1 MGSPSDHSPSRR
13 GRPRWPDCL
22 FSFCLLVAFAC
33 GGGAKPA
40 EVLGPATPGFAS
52 QPAAQTVILGQTATF
67 SITSTGFAPFTYQW
81 LKDGVPIPA
90 ATGASYT
97 TPAAAKADDGA
108 QFSVRVTNRL
118 GSADSGS
125 ATLWVQWAPEISSQP
140 GDQSVVA
147 GQAATFSV
155 TADGK
160 PAPTYQWQRNQTDI
174 PGATAPAYTLNATT
188 LADDGAAFRCRVSN
202 AAGTTDTRSAL
213 LAVRPVVTIPSITA
227 FSAAPGTITLGQS
240 ATLSWAVTGATSLA
254 VDQNV
259 GPVTGLSSIPVT
271 PAAAGTITYTLTA
284 SNSAGSAVATTQVTV
299 QPLPT
304 YALTVSLGSGVTGSP
319 TASASYAQG
328 TAVAY
333 GYALQAG
340 YQNLQ
345 VTVDGTPAAASGSL
359 VMNGPH
365 TLAATAIRTY
375 TITASAGANGSISP
389 AGATSVAQGNGQAY
403 AITPNAGYQI
413 ASLLVDGASVA
424 ALPAYTFTNVSA
436 DHTISATFAPVLTV
450 SLDAGVTGTPAAT
463 AVQAAGAAV
472 PYSYALRTGFTGLAV
487 TLDGSPVAASGTV
500 TMNGPHTLTATSV
513 PQTFTL
519 TASAGPNGSISPAGI
534 TTLPYGSSQVFTITP
549 DPGYQ
554 VANVLVD
561 GASVGPQ
568 TSYTFTSLSANHT
581 ISATFQVR
589 TFTITASSGPHG
601 SIGPS
606 GSVVVNQGTT
616 LTFALSPN
624 TGYQLTSLLVDG
636 TSAGTPGTY
645 TFTNVVADHTIVAT
659 FSPILT
665 VTLGLGTTGTPGAT
679 SAPALGSTVNYSYTL
694 ATGYKNLSVLLDG
707 SPVAATGSLTM
718 NGPHTLAASAQIQ
731 TFTLTASA
739 GANGSISPSGSTTLN
754 YGGSQIYTMTPDP
767 GYQVADVLVDGTSV
781 GAVTSY
787 GFVSLAAN
795 HTISATFSPLPQF
808 VLTVNKTS
816 GIAGVPASTL
826 GYTPG
831 TAVHY
836 AYSLQPGY
844 QNLQVL
850 LDGVPVGPTG
860 DVTMDGPHTL
870 DVSAQIMT
878 FTITATAGPNG
889 SISPAG
895 ATTVNYG
902 TSPTYTITPDPGY
915 EVANVIVDG
924 ANMGAITTYTIL
936 AVAEDHTLSA
946 TFILAGPSIV
956 GRSGHSATLLADG
969 KTLVAGGS
977 GPDPSDPTSTTLASS
992 LLYDGTT
999 QSWSLSGSLSTGRTD
1014 HTATRL
1020 QDGTVL
1026 VAGGV
1031 QGSAYLS
1038 STEIYDPATGS
1049 WTPAGSLGLARSGH
1063 SATLLPDGRVLVA
1076 GGLDAAGPLST
1087 AEIYDPATR
1096 RWTPAGGLATARS
1109 GHSATLLADG
1119 TVLVAGGLAAA
1130 GAVLPSERYT
1140 PGTGVWTVTT
1150 GGLAEARSGH
1160 SATLLADGT
1169 VLVAGGTGNVGAL
1182 SSAERFDP
1190 GTGTWAP
1197 TGGMASSRTGHQ
1209 ATLLPNGTVLV
1220 SGGKDGATV
1229 LLTTEV
1235 YDPASGAWS
1244 LAEPLQTA
1252 RSGHTATLQPDGSVL
1267 LAFGTR
1273 ETQAL
1278 ERYVP

>member
-1 MGSPSDHSPSRR
+1 MESPTDHSPSRR
-13 GRPRWPDCL
+13 GHPLWLAGL

-33 GGGAKPA
+33 GGSAKPA
-40 EVLGPATPGFAS
+40 EVLGPATPGFSS
-52 QPAAQTVILGQTATF
+52 QPVAQTVILGQTATF
-67 SITSTGFAPFTYQW
+67 SVTATGFAPFTYQW
-81 LKDGVPIPA
+81 LKDGIPVPA

-125 ATLWVQWAPEISSQP
+125 APLLVQWAPEISSQP

-147 GQAATFSV
+147 GQAASFSV

-160 PAPTYQWQRNQTDI
+160 PAPAYQWQRNQTDI
-174 PGATAPAYTLNATT
+174 PGATGSAYTLSATS

-213 LAVRPVVTIPSITA
+213 LTVRPVVTIPSITA
-227 FSAAPGTITLGQS
+227 FSAAPGTLTLGQS
-240 ATLSWAVTGATSLA
+240 ATLSWTVAGATSLA
-254 VDQNV
+254 IDQNV
-259 GPVTGLSSIPVT
+259 GPVTGLSSVPVT
-271 PAAAGTITYTLTA
+271 PAATGTITYTLTA
-284 SNSAGSAVATTQVTV
+284 SNSAGSTVATAQVTV

-319 TASASYAQG
+319 AASASYAQG
-328 TAVAY
+328 TAVPY
-333 GYALQAG
+333 SYALQAG

-345 VTVDGTPAAASGSL
+345 VTVDGAPAAASGSL

-375 TITASAGANGSISP
+375 TITSSAGANGSISP
-389 AGATSVAQGNGQAY
+389 AGATSVAQGNSQAY
-403 AITPNAGYQI
+403 AITPNTGYQI

-436 DHTISATFAPVLTV
+436 DHTIAATFAPVLTV

-463 AVQAAGAAV
+463 AVQAAGASV
-472 PYSYALRTGFTGLAV
+472 PYSYALRTGFTSLAV

-500 TMNGPHTLTATSV
+500 TMNSPHTLAATSV

-519 TASAGPNGSISPAGI
+519 TAGAGPNGSISPAGV
-534 TTLPYGSSQVFTITP
+534 TTLPYGGSQVFTITP
-549 DPGYQ
+549 DSGYQ

-561 GASVGPQ
+561 GVSVGAQ
-568 TSYTFTSLSANHT
+568 TTYTFTSLSANHT

-606 GSVVVNQGTT
+606 GAVVVNQGTT
-616 LTFALSPN
+616 LTFVLTPN

-636 TSAGTPGTY
+636 ASAGTPGTY
-645 TFTNVVADHTIVAT
+645 TFTNVVADHTIAAT

-679 SAPALGSTVNYSYTL
+679 SAPPLGSTVNYSYAL

-767 GYQVADVLVDGTSV
+767 GYQVADVLVDGASV

-816 GIAGVPASTL
+816 GINGVPASTL
-826 GYTPG
+826 GYPPG

-850 LDGVPVGPTG
+850 LDGVAVGPTG

-915 EVANVIVDG
+915 QVANVIVDG

-977 GPDPSDPTSTTLASS
+977 SPEPSSSTALRSS
-992 LLYDGTT
+992 LLYDGAT
-999 QSWSLSGSLSTGRTD
+999 QSWSPSGSLGQGRTD
-1014 HTATRL
+1014 HSATRL

-1026 VAGGV
+1026 VAGGI
-1031 QGSAYLS
+1031 QGSTWLS
-1038 STEIYDPATGS
+1038 SAEVYDPAAAS
-1049 WTPAGSLGLARSGH
+1049 WTPAGSLGQARSGH

-1096 RWTPAGGLATARS
+1096 RWTPADGLATARS

-1119 TVLVAGGLAAA
+1119 TVLVAGGLAAG
-1130 GAVLPSERYT
+1130 GAVLPSERYN
-1140 PGTGVWTVTT
+1140 PGTGAWTVTT

-1160 SATLLADGT
+1160 TATLLADGT
-1169 VLVAGGTGNVGAL
+1169 LLVAGGTGHAGAL

-1220 SGGKDGATV
+1220 SGGKGGTTV

-1235 YDPASGAWS
+1235 YDPASGAWN